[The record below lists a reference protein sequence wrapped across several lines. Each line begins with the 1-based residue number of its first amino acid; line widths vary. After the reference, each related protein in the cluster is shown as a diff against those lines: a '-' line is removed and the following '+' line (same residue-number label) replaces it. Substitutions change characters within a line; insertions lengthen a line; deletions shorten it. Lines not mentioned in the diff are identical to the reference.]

1 MSSSASEP
9 ELNSRKQY
17 GITALTMSPTPS
29 LPPSAHLAALASI
42 ASIVS
47 QSLSLDETMQA
58 ALIEVL
64 QVIGGQAG
72 GICMVDEAAGELVL
86 RAHQGWAHDF
96 AGQNPSRTPL
106 GQGLAGE
113 VIRSNAP
120 VVNNHLTAQDAPS
133 IAAFHE
139 ERFLSIALA
148 PMHARGQITGI
159 LSIMSRDADAFD
171 AASVELLASMAD
183 ITGIALE
190 NARLYEESVAAQRR
204 LNAVLM
210 ATADG
215 ILTTDYAGRIQ
226 IVNPAAERLLGTSA
240 SQLLGQPLSTAPL
253 PSRLRFLAIS
263 ATQSGGTLR
272 RRALR
277 VTLDEARVLS
287 ALVLPIMYDQP
298 DGAST
303 RNGWLLLLQDI
314 THLAEAEKA
323 RSFYLHAAAHDM
335 RNPLSAS
342 IQSLALVRRL
352 AKDSTPVMD
361 EMLVIAQTGLNRI
374 DHLIDEMLALEKI
387 QNRSEFAPE
396 WIDVGEFAF
405 ELRATAQALV
415 ASRGLSLRFWLGPAI
430 PNILA
435 DRRILHMAILHYL
448 ENAVENAPVG
458 SDVSIR
464 LYREDNALHV
474 EVSDTGPGLPI
485 EIQSRLFDRLAPL
498 SLEDGPVTS
507 VGLAIVKAAA
517 DAHGGSVFV
526 QSGADEGSTFGL
538 IVPLAPVAS

>member
-1 MSSSASEP
+1 
-9 ELNSRKQY
+9 
-17 GITALTMSPTPS
+17 MSPSPS
-29 LPPSAHLAALASI
+29 IPPSAHLAALASI

-47 QSLSLDETMQA
+47 QSLSLDETLQA

-72 GICMVDEAAGELVL
+72 GICMVDKAAGDLVL
-86 RAHQGWAHDF
+86 RAHQGWTHDF
-96 AGQNPSRTPL
+96 IGLGPL
-106 GQGLAGE
+106 RGPLDQGLAGE
-113 VIRSNAP
+113 VMRTNAP
-120 VVNNHLTAQDAPS
+120 VVSNQLNGLEAP
-133 IAAFHE
+133 AMPAFHDE
-139 ERFLSIALA
+139 HFLSIALA

-159 LSIMSRDADAFD
+159 LSIMSREAGAFNQ
-171 AASVELLASMAD
+171 ASVDLLASMAD

-226 IVNPAAERLLGTSA
+226 IVNPAAERLLGTTA
-240 SQLLGQPLSTAPL
+240 SQLLNQPLSTAPL

-272 RRALR
+272 SRALR
-277 VTLDEARVLS
+277 VTLDEGRVIS
-287 ALVLPIMYDQP
+287 AVVLPIIYDQP

-352 AKDSTPVMD
+352 VKDPTPVME
-361 EMLVIAQTGLNRI
+361 EMLEIAQAGLGRI

-387 QNRSEFAPE
+387 QNRSEFSAE
-396 WIDVGEFAF
+396 WIEVGEFAF
-405 ELRATAQALV
+405 ELRATAQALT

-448 ENAVENAPVG
+448 ENAVENAPAG
-458 SDVSIR
+458 SEVSVR
-464 LYREDNALHV
+464 LYREDNVLHV
-474 EVSDTGPGLPI
+474 EVSDIGPSLPI

-498 SLEDGPVTS
+498 SLKDGPVTS

-517 DAHGGSVFV
+517 DAHGGSVYV